1 MNRFIAVIVF
11 LAGNLYAEQSTYE
24 NPVNGKSYSADW
36 KIYSPQ
42 KPAPEIP
49 KYVQME
55 GARLLTEQAIF
66 AENIKVDVLSDFIKA
81 TQSNIQTSVGKP
93 SSDFSL
99 LIQTTLSKDQK
110 PKFEIA
116 SKGDVSKEA
125 LQKISDGFSSLP
137 DLRSKT
143 DSLVYQVQFS
153 IHKEAQQDAAARS
166 YLKID

>member
-1 MNRFIAVIVF
+1 MNRYIAFIVLLV
-11 LAGNLYAEQSTYE
+11 GNVYAEQSTYE
-24 NPVNGKSYSADW
+24 NPVDGKSYSADW
-36 KIYSPQ
+36 KTYSPQ
-42 KPAPEIP
+42 KPSAKVPQ
-49 KYVQME
+49 YMHME
-55 GARLLTEQAIF
+55 GARLLSEQAVF
-66 AENIKVDVLSDFIKA
+66 DKNININDLSNFIKA
-81 TQSNIQTSVGKP
+81 TQSNIQTSLGKP

-116 SKGDVSKEA
+116 SKGDVPKET

-153 IHKEAQQDAAARS
+153 IHQEAQQDAAANP
-166 YLKID
+166 